1 MAGPLLEVRELHT
14 HFFTPDA
21 VIKAVNGV
29 NFDILPGETLGLVGE
44 SGSGKTVTALSIMR
58 LVASPPGRIVSGEV
72 LFEGEDLLRKS
83 DARMREIRGN
93 DIAMIFQEPMTSL
106 NPTLSIGRQITE
118 VLELHLGMSRAAS
131 RRRAVELLELVGMPA
146 AAERLG
152 DYPHQFSGGMRQRVM
167 IAMALSCGPKL
178 LLADEPTTALD
189 VTIQAQVLELL
200 ARLSRELGTAVVIVT
215 HNLGV
220 VARYAD
226 RVNVMYGGRIVESG
240 AAEDIYG
247 SPRHAYT
254 LGLLRSV
261 PRPDAGGGELAPIEG
276 TPPDPANLPAG
287 CAFAPRCPF
296 ATSICHETRPE
307 LTALSDLSTHRAA
320 CWHAE
325 EVAAAQEQPLDP
337 AGAAPS

>member
-29 NFDILPGETLGLVGE
+29 SFDILPGETLGLVGE

-72 LFEGEDLLRKS
+72 LFEGEDLLLARE
-83 DARMREIRGN
+83 ARMREIRGN

-106 NPTLSIGRQITE
+106 NPTLSVGRQITE
-118 VLELHLGMSRAAS
+118 ALELHLGMSRAAS

-261 PRPDAGGGELAPIEG
+261 PRPDAGGGELTPIEG

-296 ATSICHETRPE
+296 ATSICHEERPE

-337 AGAAPS
+337 AGVAPS